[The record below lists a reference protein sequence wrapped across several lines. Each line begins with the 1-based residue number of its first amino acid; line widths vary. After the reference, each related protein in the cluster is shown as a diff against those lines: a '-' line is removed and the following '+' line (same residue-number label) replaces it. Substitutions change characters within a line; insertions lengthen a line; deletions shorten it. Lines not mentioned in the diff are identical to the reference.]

1 MLALLLE
8 LAVYG
13 LLAYGV
19 VHCFGLEVDWEQHV
33 IRSRTSEY
41 RLGAQRLEAAASLL
55 TPASFC
61 SLHLPPVLPVAEDG
75 DPPHHV
81 AGRGLSGLGA
91 ADRPLE
97 VCGAGGWVQP
107 CRAGLTAVLFSAPR
121 WVQVRGSLQKL
132 CAAVPLSVLGTATV
146 ALFLISLVGSPL
158 EPGVGGR
165 REREGHC

>member
-41 RLGAQRLEAAASLL
+41 RLGAQRLEAVPLL
-55 TPASFC
+55 TPAFC
-61 SLHLPPVLPVAEDG
+61 SLTFHQLLPVAEDG

-81 AGRGLSGLGA
+81 AGRG
-91 ADRPLE
+91 PL
-97 VCGAGGWVQP
+97 WP
-107 CRAGLTAVLFSAPR
+107 
-121 WVQVRGSLQKL
+121 GS
-132 CAAVPLSVLGTATV
+132 C
-146 ALFLISLVGSPL
+146 
-158 EPGVGGR
+158 
-165 REREGHC
+165 